1 MRYHAAPADTLL
13 SVELDAFVVVFH
25 RASGI
30 THLLASP
37 APEILACLHDGPLA
51 ADALATRLGERY
63 QVVDADPAAL
73 AARLAEL
80 VATGL
85 VEAA

>member
-1 MRYHAAPADTLL
+1 MPYRAAPADTLL
-13 SVELDAFVVVFH
+13 SVELDAFVAVFH
-25 RASGI
+25 RTSGI

-37 APEILACLHDGPLA
+37 APEILACLHDGPLDA
-51 ADALATRLGERY
+51 AGLAHRLGERFD
-63 QVVDADPAAL
+63 VADADPAAL

-80 VATGL
+80 VDTGL